1 MIYYQFLMLIIA
13 YSLDMFRASLCPT
26 SGEKTTCYCIW
37 GTFAVTRE
45 DAVLS
50 VLGIVC
56 DLISCGY
63 WCVCVCVAVS
73 RLVCRGIVSQ
83 FVRLVGS
90 GAWGLVHRCM
100 YQPGWGFFTCRYT
113 G

>member
-1 MIYYQFLMLIIA
+1 M
-13 YSLDMFRASLCPT
+13 
-26 SGEKTTCYCIW
+26 
-37 GTFAVTRE
+37 
-45 DAVLS
+45 LS

-63 WCVCVCVAVS
+63 WCVCVAVS
-73 RLVCRGIVSQ
+73 RLVCRGIVNR

-100 YQPGWGFFTCRYT
+100 YQSGWGFLRAGTLCDTWVDYCCS
-113 G
+113 